1 LEFVSVHFGLEE
13 ILVNRVWTLD
23 KLLLYDRGV
32 KTERSNSMDTIR
44 IRDLEFVVAQEVS
57 QRQIMDELASKYHW
71 APLET
76 FRTGEMIT
84 GKIVEKD
91 WWFEPI
97 SDYCTLPTQAQAR
110 INLILK
116 SIKPEG
122 IILAHEIVVE
132 PKVDPQPWVLPPEK
146 PKPLPWV
153 LPPEKPQPQR
163 SYPLRPQPEPWKA
176 PEIDIDWERVKETAG
191 QTAKVAGVVLG
202 VAGLAMVA
210 TLGIMAT
217 ALCGIDPLVLIVT
230 KGTKEWTIIYRYSE

>member
-1 LEFVSVHFGLEE
+1 MVRRTEM
-13 ILVNRVWTLD
+13 NT
-23 KLLLYDRGV
+23 
-32 KTERSNSMDTIR
+32 KTDVIR
-44 IRDLEFVVAQEVS
+44 IRDFEVYVAQEVT
-57 QRQIMDELASKYHW
+57 QRQIMDDLAKKNHW

-76 FRTGEMIT
+76 FRIDEMIT

-97 SDYCTLPTQAQAR
+97 SDYSNLPPQAQAR

-116 SIKPEG
+116 SIEPEG

-132 PKVDPQPWVLPPEK
+132 PKVEPLPWVLPQEK

-163 SYPLRPQPEPWKA
+163 SYPLRPQPEPWKS
-176 PEIDIDWERVKETAG
+176 PEIDIDWEKVKKTAG
-191 QTAKVAGVVLG
+191 QTAKVAGVVIG

-210 TLGIMAT
+210 TLGILGSV
-217 ALCGIDPLVLIVT
+217 LCGIDPLVLIVT
-230 KGTKEWTIIYRYSE
+230 KDTKEWTICYRYSE